1 MLCRW
6 SLSSEKPQVWW
17 LLLLCLVA
25 LRVVDAW
32 HSTSQG
38 IIPQCAEGIDHRIV
52 AQVLAASPKTAPA
65 DVKVIQAVGDSS
77 ISVWSLDL
85 NVLTRIQPAD
95 RAQQA
100 SANDCQLQP
109 GQRLLVRW
117 QRTEAV
123 AVGSQLEVTLR
134 LRRPWGASNP
144 HGFDFERWLIASG
157 YSATGYVREGWV
169 RKVHDVTP
177 VRARWISAVNA
188 LLAREA
194 LVHQGTLKALVTG
207 DGGAVPAQTWER
219 YRRTGAIHL
228 LVVSGLHVSVLAVL
242 LYALISYPL
251 RLVTIVQHRALAP
264 LVSAGLVCLCAIAL
278 AWFTGLGSPVMR
290 VALMLVGLWLLQL
303 LPRRESIWR
312 IWLLAAL
319 VSALLMPLQIFHSG
333 FWLSYGAVAV
343 LIAFFGPRSP
353 SSGTVASVIQAQGA
367 LWLGL
372 TPLVVLLLAESSLL
386 VVPANLLTVP
396 IMTLVTV
403 PTLFLGL
410 GMGFMQS
417 IFPEAENLGWLCSF
431 ALRAAD
437 FSLALIDVLLNA
449 LLNTLPQRSS
459 SIGYVSVVIAV
470 VALIGGLTL
479 LLPLSPY
486 FRAGAICAWLPLL
499 MSVQSNVP
507 PGEFCVRVVDV
518 GQGSAAV
525 VDTAAYRLLVD
536 TGPRFANRDVGRSNI
551 LPVLRSTGS
560 HKLNLLL
567 LSHTDMDHAGGLS
580 FFRAYFDALP
590 EIGPRD
596 CTHGT
601 SWQQDGVRF
610 TTLQAEGLA
619 SDNDL
624 SCTLLLANDEQTAYL
639 SGDISAR
646 AEQRLL
652 QDLPGHISLL
662 LAPHHGSKTSSSM
675 PFVRHLSPDIVVF
688 SAGRANRYGHPHPH
702 VVRRF
707 SWEQSRQFNTATSGA
722 VQWCSYQPD
731 RVEQSRS

>member
-1 MLCRW
+1 M
-6 SLSSEKPQVWW
+6 KAQVWW

-25 LRVVDAW
+25 LGVITAW
-32 HSTSQG
+32 RSAGQR

-52 AQVLAASPKTAPA
+52 AQVLAAAPKTASA
-65 DVKVIQAVGDSS
+65 DAKATKVVGGSS
-77 ISVWSLDL
+77 MFVWSLDL
-85 NVLTRIQPAD
+85 NVLTSPQLPD
-95 RAQQA
+95 RSQQA
-100 SANDCQLQP
+100 SDENCQLQP

-123 AVGSQLEVTLR
+123 VVGSQLEVTVR

-157 YSATGYVREGWV
+157 YAATGYVRSGRV
-169 RKVHDVTP
+169 REAPGVTP
-177 VRARWISAVNA
+177 VRAQWISAVNA
-188 LLAREA
+188 LLAAEG
-194 LVHQGTLKALVTG
+194 LVHHGTLMALVTG

-251 RLVTIVQHRALAP
+251 RLVTIAQHRAFAP
-264 LVSAGLVCLCAIAL
+264 LVGAGLVCLCAIAL

-290 VALMLVGLWLLQL
+290 VALMLIGLWLLQL
-303 LPRRESIWR
+303 LPRRASIWR

-319 VSALLMPLQIFHSG
+319 VSALLMPLQTFHSG

-343 LIAFFGPRSP
+343 LIAFFAPRSP
-353 SSGTVASVIQAQGA
+353 ASGSVASVIQAQGA

-372 TPLVVLLLAESSLL
+372 TPLVILLLAESSLL

-403 PTLFLGL
+403 PTLFVGL
-410 GMGFMQS
+410 GIGFMQS
-417 IFPEAENLGWLCSF
+417 IFPEAEGLGWLCTV
-431 ALRAAD
+431 ALRVAD

-459 SIGYVSVVIAV
+459 SIGYVSVATAV
-470 VALIGGLTL
+470 VALLGGLML
-479 LLPLSPY
+479 LLPLSLY

-499 MSVQSNVP
+499 MGVQSNVP

-525 VDTAAYRLLVD
+525 VDTASYRLLVD
-536 TGPRFANRDVGRSNI
+536 TGPRFANRDVGRSNV
-551 LPVLRSTGS
+551 LPVLRSTGP
-560 HKLNLLL
+560 HRLNLLL
-567 LSHTDMDHAGGLS
+567 LSHTDIDHAGGLS
-580 FFRAYFDALP
+580 FFRAYFDVLP

-596 CTHGT
+596 CTHGM

-610 TTLQAEGLA
+610 TTLQAKGLT

-624 SCTLLLANDEQTAYL
+624 SCTLLLASDEQTAYL

-646 AEQRLL
+646 AERRLL
-652 QDLPGHISLL
+652 EDLPEHISLL

-688 SAGRANRYGHPHPH
+688 SAGRANRYGHPHKH

-707 SWEQSRQFNTATSGA
+707 TWEQSRQFNTATSGTI
-722 VQWCSYQPD
+722 QWCSHRPD
-731 RVEQSRS
+731 RVRQNRF